1 MYHVI
6 LSLYINFI
14 FVLSYHANVI
24 IIIHIYVL
32 MILFVFIDGLLCCYV
47 IVFVDIVR
55 VRVRLNDCGFVL
67 LHLSNDL
74 LHC

>member
-1 MYHVI
+1 
-6 LSLYINFI
+6 
-14 FVLSYHANVI
+14 
-24 IIIHIYVL
+24 